1 MCLFLERHRVGTI
14 KGTAH
19 SLQLKTKFHISTL
32 IRAMHDMN
40 SSRSDIGDT
49 NRASDRLSVGATF
62 TTFDSR
68 ICNKILPERILIVS
82 AFAER
87 SPFVAGRDDC
97 LGDASRGFV
106 DPPSEVECVRLGIWR
121 SLPETVVI
129 ADTWLQRSLS
139 ATPLPSR
146 SHSSLLPF
154 PSTSLL
160 TFLCWWIFYELCF
173 ARRVNTCS
181 SVLNRRRGRWHR
193 SEQKCVT
200 AQLIKYKKWHAIGF
214 GRTFTSSSSSRRFS
228 RHHAESARTHRR
240 STQQIGIECGARSRS
255 APECSKKFGGKCVKE
270 RTSFEFVFVSEAI
283 KNRWSDNEPN

>member
-40 SSRSDIGDT
+40 CSRSDIGDT
-49 NRASDRLSVGATF
+49 NRASDRLSVSATF

-68 ICNKILPERILIVS
+68 ICNKILPERILFVS
-82 AFAER
+82 AFGER
-87 SPFVAGRDDC
+87 SPFVATRDDC
-97 LGDASRGFV
+97 LGDAAR
-106 DPPSEVECVRLGIWR
+106 VRWSQMRNVWLGIWMPTR
-121 SLPETVVI
+121 DGGHCSYVTPAVTASLASSP
-129 ADTWLQRSLS
+129 RLS
-139 ATPLPSR
+139 PLS
-146 SHSSLLPF
+146 F

-193 SEQKCVT
+193 NEQKCVT
-200 AQLIKYKKWHAIGF
+200 A
-214 GRTFTSSSSSRRFS
+214 T
-228 RHHAESARTHRR
+228 
-240 STQQIGIECGARSRS
+240 
-255 APECSKKFGGKCVKE
+255 
-270 RTSFEFVFVSEAI
+270 
-283 KNRWSDNEPN
+283 D